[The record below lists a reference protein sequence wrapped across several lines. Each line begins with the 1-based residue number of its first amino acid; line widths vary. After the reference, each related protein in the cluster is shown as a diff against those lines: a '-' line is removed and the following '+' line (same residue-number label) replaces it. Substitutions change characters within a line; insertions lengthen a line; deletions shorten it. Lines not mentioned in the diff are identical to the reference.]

1 MYLAAMRKLM
11 TLSMFVGVA
20 ALSVA
25 QAPCPTTWTI
35 EVSTAMWGTEVGWSL
50 QDASGLEVASGGS
63 YPDNFAS
70 STSVCSDA
78 SCFVLVMTDSFGDG
92 WNGGDAVLTAPDG
105 TVYGPFTLDNGSW
118 GALTVG
124 SGDCPVLLPGCTDAT
139 AYNYNPAATWDDG
152 SCITPPSCPTGAALV
167 VLSSETADPWSAM
180 SMSVTGPAGEWI
192 PVSGTNV
199 PGGSTSS
206 WACVGPG
213 CYTYQIWGAWNDGA
227 GGTLDWGSGSVDVVV
242 DPMSNMALIGL
253 DVYAAETA
261 CEPSVWGCTDEDASN
276 YQPGATDDDGS
287 CIFPVDC
294 GDGELVH
301 FYLCTFSS
309 GADVAFTLIDAAS
322 GDTLYSQVG
331 FNDFAIVHSDLCV
344 EEGACLTAVLEN
356 IGEGTGW
363 HGGYVTLTASGTSYY
378 GTLAEGLEAV
388 TETEVLGG
396 GCGEDGSGGS
406 PFSWPEPIG
415 LTAWPNP
422 TEEVINV
429 VGEGFD
435 AHLPVSVE
443 VYDGLGRCVFR
454 AQRPA
459 QAIGSVEVAAL
470 PAGVYRLVCRQEAQ
484 SAGTTFIRR

>member
-1 MYLAAMRKLM
+1 M

-20 ALSVA
+20 ALSAA

-105 TVYGPFTLDNGSW
+105 TVYGPFSLDNGSW
-118 GALTVG
+118 GAITVG

-139 AYNYNPAATWDDG
+139 AYNFNPAATWDDG

-213 CYTYQIWGAWNDGA
+213 CYTYQIWGAWNEGA

-253 DVYAAETA
+253 DVYAAESS

-396 GCGEDGSGGS
+396 GCGDDGSGGS